1 VHAVKRKIKKEE
13 MNLYECVLRICVFG
27 MSFTIKDVYVVC
39 VCVLRVCVFV
49 MSFNMKD
56 AYVCVCVLY

>member
-1 VHAVKRKIKKEE
+1 MCVLTKKEIR
-13 MNLYECVLRICVFG
+13 LYE
-27 MSFTIKDVYVVC
+27 
-39 VCVLRVCVFV
+39 CVLRVCVFG